1 MSIQLDTGMAMVFG
15 YSDLDLTLVLCL
27 VYALGVGWS
36 LSREVGVAMDGA
48 LGILRLVL

>member
-1 MSIQLDTGMAMVFG
+1 MPDGVSVF
-15 YSDLDLTLVLCL
+15 YFLVCL
-27 VYALGVGWS
+27 SASSRSLRS